1 MAIKISNSTIID
13 DSRQIVNAGIITATK
28 IVGTALSISGIG
40 TVGDTLKV
48 GTAIT
53 ASGGIITATSFSGDT
68 LKVGTAIT
76 ASGGIIT
83 ATSFS
88 GSGATL
94 NSIPNAALDN
104 KSVSYGGITLDLGGT
119 SATPAFNLT
128 NATNYPYTSLTGI
141 VTHIV
146 GDTTPQLG
154 GDLDGNSKSIYSVGV
169 LTATQ
174 IADGNSQVG
183 AAGSVLSSTGTGLSW
198 VEQSSGGGSGIG
210 SVGIQSGGVFV
221 GYAKTIDFASANN
234 VTVSDDE
241 IATVSVGSSIRFVGA
256 RMYNDDYS
264 VTASGSWTSV
274 TNFDGTSIDTN
285 SFANTT
291 NGTFTIPAGVSK
303 VKISTIIRV
312 AANGNTNNQWRL
324 YKNGSIFTVI
334 DGGFNI
340 DLDGTSGYSNPGAF
354 GQTAIISVV
363 EGDYFNISY
372 YVSSTSLDVD
382 LWYQIEVIEGSLLG
396 HYFSST
402 NVTNANNITVQANNS
417 TDETVYPIFVDGAT
431 GVQGPESDTGLMY
444 NPSTGILTSSV
455 YSGIITTAAQPNIT
469 SVGTLGALTVSGNI
483 SANGNIVGDNSTDI
497 TNINSVSATTL
508 SGTLT
513 GTATGLSGTPD
524 ITIRNLVGVGAT
536 FTGVVT
542 YEDVTNVDSLGI
554 VTARSGVVV
563 VGGGV
568 SIADGGLNVT
578 SGITT
583 FQQVLIGTSD
593 AGHGSADDLTINNS
607 GNGGITIRTGT
618 SNNGAIFFADSTSG
632 DARFDGFVQYNHGT
646 NPYMIFGTVSDE
658 RLRITSGGQ
667 IGIQKTPKEW
677 NADYRSLQIHDAGY
691 IAGSTD
697 DSFVAIGA
705 NNYLDASGNYDY
717 TNNDFA
723 SQLYQVDGTLVFR
736 SAASGT
742 ADNAIT
748 WSEKFQIAAAGQI
761 GLGGANYGS
770 SGQVI
775 TSNGSGSAPTWQT
788 VSGGGGGGASGVW
801 ETNATGINTST
812 NVGIGTTTVSDA
824 TLVVDV
830 GTASTAVVVQ
840 GSEGQLFSVTNS
852 LSSGSIFSVNDISG
866 VPSIDVDADGTIQLA
881 PYSTTEYIGLGITNP
896 TSKLHVIGDVKIGTA
911 ITASSGII
919 TATSFSGSGASLTGL
934 TGASAATYGD
944 ASNVAQIVVNSDG
957 KITGISNVSISGG
970 GGGGGGASGVWETN
984 TTGINTSTNV
994 GIGTTTASDATLVV
1008 DVGTASTALVIK
1020 GSEGQLFSV
1029 TNNLTSGSIFAV
1041 NDISGVPS
1049 INVDASGDVQLG
1061 PFNAT
1066 DRVAIG
1072 QTSSGTK
1079 LGVKGS
1085 ISERVYVVNDE
1096 LSDIA
1101 SDRINIDDGNVQYYS
1116 VAEDGGTL
1124 TPDITSTNGLNN
1136 DLAIGDSVTV
1146 VVIIKPNSTSDK
1158 ITNITIDGSAATE
1171 EWLGGSAPDGGA
1183 SGSYDVYTFF
1193 ILKTADATFLPLCNK
1208 VNYA

>member
-13 DSRQIVNAGIITATK
+13 DSRQVVNAGIITATK

-40 TVGDTLKV
+40 TV
-48 GTAIT
+48 
-53 ASGGIITATSFSGDT
+53 GDT

-256 RMYNDDYS
+256 RIYFSDMTPAGAGSYYNVDQNDY
-264 VTASGSWTSV
+264 
-274 TNFDGTSIDTN
+274 DGITIDTN
-285 SFANTT
+285 SFYNST
-291 NGTFTIPAGVSK
+291 NGRFVIPAGVSK
-303 VKISTIIRV
+303 VRFTITLSKDSGTVNNVWLIR
-312 AANGNTNNQWRL
+312 
-324 YKNGSIFTVI
+324 KNGTQIYTNEGGIFHE
-334 DGGFNI
+334 FES
-340 DLDGTSGYSNPGAF
+340 SGYTNVGSGAIT
-354 GQTAIISVV
+354 GILSC
-363 EGDYFNISY
+363 EENDYFQLVYN
-372 YVSSTSLDVD
+372 VSTTSTGGSSID
-382 LWYQIEVIEGSLLG
+382 WSGSFQIEVVEGSLLG
-396 HYFSST
+396 HYFSDT

-417 TDETVYPIFVDGAT
+417 TNETVYPIFVDGAT

-469 SVGTLGALTVSGNI
+469 SVGTLDSLTVTNNI
-483 SANGNIVGDNSTDI
+483 TANGNIVGDNSTDI

-536 FTGVVT
+536 FTGVLT
-542 YEDVTNVDSLGI
+542 YEDVTNVDSLGV

-563 VGGGV
+563 VGGGA
-568 SIADGGLNVT
+568 SIAAGGLEVT

-583 FQQVLIGTSD
+583 VGFLTATDVWVSGTTTTTGDIHLNSTDKKIFLTSDYDQYITANAASNYLVFGTANDERVRIMSSGDVGIGTNNPTGGNALVSNTSTLAVGIVTTNSSFTRD
-593 AGHGSADDLTINNS
+593 LKVTGISTVGFLTATDVWVSGAVTATTFYGSGANLT
-607 GNGGITIRTGT
+607 GLTGASEAT
-618 SNNGAIFFADSTSG
+618 YG
-632 DARFDGFVQYNHGT
+632 DASNVAQIVVNSDGK
-646 NPYMIFGTVSDE
+646 
-658 RLRITSGGQ
+658 IT
-667 IGIQKTPKEW
+667 GI
-677 NADYRSLQIHDAGY
+677 
-691 IAGSTD
+691 
-697 DSFVAIGA
+697 
-705 NNYLDASGNYDY
+705 
-717 TNNDFA
+717 
-723 SQLYQVDGTLVFR
+723 
-736 SAASGT
+736 
-742 ADNAIT
+742 
-748 WSEKFQIAAAGQI
+748 
-761 GLGGANYGS
+761 
-770 SGQVI
+770 
-775 TSNGSGSAPTWQT
+775 SNISI
-788 VSGGGGGGASGVW
+788 SGGGGGGASGVW
-801 ETNATGINTST
+801 ETNTTGINTST
-812 NVGIGTTTVSDA
+812 NVGIGTTTASDA
-824 TLVVDV
+824 TLTVDV
-830 GTASTAVVVQ
+830 GTASTALVIQ

-881 PYSTTEYIGLGITNP
+881 PFGSTEYVGFGTTNP
-896 TSKLHVIGDVKIGTA
+896 TAKLHVIGDAIIGGGTT
-911 ITASSGII
+911 ISSDGINVTGI
-919 TATSFSGSGASLTGL
+919 VTATSFSGKLNNLTFP
-934 TGASAATYGD
+934 SANG
-944 ASNVAQIVVNSDG
+944 SDG
-957 KITGISNVSISGG
+957 QVLTSDGAGVVQWEDATG

-994 GIGTTTASDATLVV
+994 GIGTTTASDATLTV
-1008 DVGTASTALVIK
+1008 DVGAASTALVIQ

-1029 TNNLTSGSIFAV
+1029 TNNLTSGSIFSV

-1049 INVDASGDVQLG
+1049 IDVSANGDIQLG
-1061 PFNAT
+1061 PFNST
-1066 DRVAIG
+1066 DHIAIG

-1146 VVIIKPNSTSDK
+1146 VVIIKPDSTSDK

>member
-382 LWYQIEVIEGSLLG
+382 LWYQIEVIEGSLL
-396 HYFSST
+396 S
-402 NVTNANNITVQANNS
+402 
-417 TDETVYPIFVDGAT
+417 P
-431 GVQGPESDTGLMY
+431 L
-444 NPSTGILTSSV
+444 
-455 YSGIITTAAQPNIT
+455 
-469 SVGTLGALTVSGNI
+469 
-483 SANGNIVGDNSTDI
+483 
-497 TNINSVSATTL
+497 
-508 SGTLT
+508 
-513 GTATGLSGTPD
+513 
-524 ITIRNLVGVGAT
+524 
-536 FTGVVT
+536 
-542 YEDVTNVDSLGI
+542 
-554 VTARSGVVV
+554 
-563 VGGGV
+563 
-568 SIADGGLNVT
+568 
-578 SGITT
+578 
-583 FQQVLIGTSD
+583 
-593 AGHGSADDLTINNS
+593 
-607 GNGGITIRTGT
+607 
-618 SNNGAIFFADSTSG
+618 
-632 DARFDGFVQYNHGT
+632 
-646 NPYMIFGTVSDE
+646 
-658 RLRITSGGQ
+658 
-667 IGIQKTPKEW
+667 
-677 NADYRSLQIHDAGY
+677 
-691 IAGSTD
+691 
-697 DSFVAIGA
+697 
-705 NNYLDASGNYDY
+705 
-717 TNNDFA
+717 
-723 SQLYQVDGTLVFR
+723 
-736 SAASGT
+736 
-742 ADNAIT
+742 
-748 WSEKFQIAAAGQI
+748 
-761 GLGGANYGS
+761 
-770 SGQVI
+770 
-775 TSNGSGSAPTWQT
+775 
-788 VSGGGGGGASGVW
+788 
-801 ETNATGINTST
+801 
-812 NVGIGTTTVSDA
+812 
-824 TLVVDV
+824 VDV
-830 GTASTAVVVQ
+830 
-840 GSEGQLFSVTNS
+840 
-852 LSSGSIFSVNDISG
+852 ISG
-866 VPSIDVDADGTIQLA
+866 VKVPPS
-881 PYSTTEYIGLGITNP
+881 S
-896 TSKLHVIGDVKIGTA
+896 
-911 ITASSGII
+911 
-919 TATSFSGSGASLTGL
+919 
-934 TGASAATYGD
+934 
-944 ASNVAQIVVNSDG
+944 
-957 KITGISNVSISGG
+957 
-970 GGGGGGASGVWETN
+970 
-984 TTGINTSTNV
+984 
-994 GIGTTTASDATLVV
+994 ATL
-1008 DVGTASTALVIK
+1008 
-1020 GSEGQLFSV
+1020 
-1029 TNNLTSGSIFAV
+1029 
-1041 NDISGVPS
+1041 
-1049 INVDASGDVQLG
+1049 
-1061 PFNAT
+1061 
-1066 DRVAIG
+1066 
-1072 QTSSGTK
+1072 
-1079 LGVKGS
+1079 
-1085 ISERVYVVNDE
+1085 
-1096 LSDIA
+1096 
-1101 SDRINIDDGNVQYYS
+1101 
-1116 VAEDGGTL
+1116 
-1124 TPDITSTNGLNN
+1124 
-1136 DLAIGDSVTV
+1136 
-1146 VVIIKPNSTSDK
+1146 
-1158 ITNITIDGSAATE
+1158 
-1171 EWLGGSAPDGGA
+1171 
-1183 SGSYDVYTFF
+1183 
-1193 ILKTADATFLPLCNK
+1193 
-1208 VNYA
+1208 